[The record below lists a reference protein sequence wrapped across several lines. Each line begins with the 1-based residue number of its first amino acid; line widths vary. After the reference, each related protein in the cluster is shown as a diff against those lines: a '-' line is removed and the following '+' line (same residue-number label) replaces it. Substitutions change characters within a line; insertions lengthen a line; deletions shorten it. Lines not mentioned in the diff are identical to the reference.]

1 MARCVQ
7 LDGVQYFESP
17 AQIDFAANRD
27 PLTGHPAEAAFQPLF
42 QKILRSAPAPI
53 GLG

>member
-1 MARCVQ
+1 
-7 LDGVQYFESP
+7 LPPTS
-17 AQIDFAANRD
+17 D